1 LRVLGK
7 RSPCARTASVRSAPV
22 KYRAIQPTGH
32 LPRFPSALVAQIID
46 VLMKGTSD
54 WRAWN
59 PIGVLRANFDNAKQG
74 PLGKRLDLV
83 LSRLHQVVAIS
94 QWIADCI
101 RDS

>member
-22 KYRAIQPTGH
+22 KYRAI